1 MWTPP
6 KFGLIQ
12 EKYWPD
18 GWKILVCCLCLNLTK
33 RAQMEPVV
41 EEMFRRWPN
50 PSALASA
57 SDTDLEDLVR
67 SLGMQRKRTQTLKRM
82 FKHWWLYGAPLA
94 IVWQNGAA
102 SVPPAPPVVADRS
115 GRGNIDW
122 LKAKKKKGKVL
133 KYSDFENRDAYQK
146 AFAEAMAA
154 ASMPIAKVEPTI
166 EQYEEVFGD
175 DDEILK
181 ALFLITTIH

>member
-1 MWTPP
+1 MPTTRL
-6 KFGLIQ
+6 GL
-12 EKYWPD
+12 D
-18 GWKILVCCLCLNLTK
+18 GYGVR
-33 RAQMEPVV
+33 RAGSFAGKGAAPQP
-41 EEMFRRWPN
+41 
-50 PSALASA
+50 
-57 SDTDLEDLVR
+57 
-67 SLGMQRKRTQTLKRM
+67 QTLKRM

-133 KYSDFENRDAYQK
+133 KYSDFEGREAYQ
-146 AFAEAMAA
+146 AALAAALAE
-154 ASMPIAKVEPTI
+154 ASMPIARITDPT
-166 EQYEEVFGD
+166 EADYEEAFGD
-175 DDEILK
+175 DDAILK